1 MQGLRVYAM
10 TGHRVKFV
18 KEDSC
23 PECAEAL
30 QWEDGDYV
38 FCENC
43 GLEFEVDWGRWLEE
57 IDDEFIF

>member
-1 MQGLRVYAM
+1 MM

-18 KEDSC
+18 KGDSC
-23 PECAEAL
+23 PECTEPL
-30 QWEDGDYV
+30 QWEDGDQV

-57 IDDEFIF
+57 IDDDIVF